1 MKTYKNLNY
10 IIYPHLNLGSF
21 CGYVK
26 LPKGHSLEK
35 LFEKRKAF
43 NRKMEVGYNNMDID
57 CHGGLSF
64 SRKVKKNDKYPQKFT
79 EGYWI
84 GWDYLHYGDYTNCGL
99 GLVDK
104 GKKWTE
110 KEIEKECKNVIRQIL
125 KIK

>member
-1 MKTYKNLNY
+1 MKYKNLNY
-10 IIYPHLNLGSF
+10 IISPRLGSF

-26 LPKGHSLEK
+26 LPKGHSFEK
-35 LFEKRKAF
+35 LFKLGI
-43 NRKMEVGYNNMDID
+43 GYDKMDID
-57 CHGGLSF
+57 CHGGLTF
-64 SRKVKKNDKYPQKFT
+64 SREVEKSDNCSQGFT